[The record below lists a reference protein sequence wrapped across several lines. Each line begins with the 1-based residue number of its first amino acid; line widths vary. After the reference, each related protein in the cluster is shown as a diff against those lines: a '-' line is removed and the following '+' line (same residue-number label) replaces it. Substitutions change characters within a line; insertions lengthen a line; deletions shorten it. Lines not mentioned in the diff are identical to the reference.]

1 MFMRYFST
9 VGLYNSANIYLA
21 MTSNATIRLFATAAL
36 IVKKLF
42 ISEYNDQVMYLNI
55 IQRPTKSFCKPNYL
69 SAARKIML

>member
-21 MTSNATIRLFATAAL
+21 MTSNATTIRLFATAAL

-55 IQRPTKSFCKPNYL
+55 IQRATKSFC
-69 SAARKIML
+69 